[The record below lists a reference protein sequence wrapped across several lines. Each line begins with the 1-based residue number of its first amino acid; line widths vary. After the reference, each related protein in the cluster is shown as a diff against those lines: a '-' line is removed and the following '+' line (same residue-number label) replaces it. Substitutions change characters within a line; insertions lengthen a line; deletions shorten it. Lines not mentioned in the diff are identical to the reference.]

1 LIASRWRVKND
12 ERKRREG
19 RAMIYRFLQF
29 IAVSAAV
36 YFVFP
41 LAFDYPVDAVQAVS
55 ITLLTY
61 LFGLIIAQPQEAQP
75 VSISVVN
82 QKEDVNFDEE

>member
-1 LIASRWRVKND
+1 
-12 ERKRREG
+12 
-19 RAMIYRFLQF
+19 MILRILQF

-41 LAFDYPVDAVQAVS
+41 LAFDWQVDAVQAVS

-61 LFGLIIAQPQEAQP
+61 LFGLIIAQPQDI
-75 VSISVVN
+75 SISVVN
-82 QKEDVNFDEE
+82 PKEDVNFDEE